1 MEYLWF
7 SLLAGLFLACM
18 FLNVLGLPGNWVAAG
33 LAALWAWLGLSGAVS
48 WRTVL
53 ICLGLA
59 LAAEAG
65 EWIAQSWGA
74 KRYGASKKGNW
85 GGIIGAFVG
94 GIACA
99 PFLLGFGALLGG
111 LAGAFCGTLLV
122 ELCLSRK
129 LGASLVAAKGSFFGK
144 TLGTALKLAAGAA
157 IVFLCLPQAW
167 PI

>member
-7 SLLAGLFLACM
+7 SVLAVLLLACM
-18 FLNVLGLPGNWVAAG
+18 FLNVLGLPGNWLATG
-33 LAALWAWLGLSGAVS
+33 LAALWAWTGLSGSVT
-48 WRTVL
+48 WRTAL

-65 EWIAQSWGA
+65 EWIAQSRGA
-74 KRYGASKKGNW
+74 KRYGASKTGNW

-94 GIACA
+94 GIVCA

-122 ELCLSRK
+122 ELALTRRPA
-129 LGASLVAAKGSFFGK
+129 ASLTAAKGSFFGK
-144 TLGTALKLAAGAA
+144 SLGTALKLAAGGA
-157 IVFLCLPQAW
+157 IVFLCLPEAW
-167 PI
+167 PL